1 MSIKPPMGDYRACF
15 IDRQRECHF
24 HSPPTAR
31 LFFKLYKVPSERKA
45 FNSNCGRVFFEE
57 ICLRSVKGDIKT
69 FCKKS
74 SWETANGGGYFCH
87 SRKHTKLNPS
97 GKAVIPFRS
106 DGKKSIRFPFLD
118 NFFDESLAAVNRQNH
133 YCTAT
138 RFAVTAC
145 ALDQVT
151 SEVASGS
158 VHRPSSMTEME
169 ADAFM
174 RWIH

>member
-118 NFFDESLAAVNRQNH
+118 NFLSSTKVWLLSIGRIIIAPRLASLLLPMLLIKLPQKWPVA
-133 YCTAT
+133 
-138 RFAVTAC
+138 RFIRVV
-145 ALDQVT
+145 LLV
-151 SEVASGS
+151 
-158 VHRPSSMTEME
+158 RPN
-169 ADAFM
+169 
-174 RWIH
+174 